1 MRGNSDFVTQIEIVV
16 MEMWNLCRLVVPQ
29 CSGVCVV
36 RGIAQVK
43 SSLGRSKY
51 SVCTEVVS
59 YPDVCIY
66 LNDYAKSNALMIYNS
81 TVSVMLCDIVIIIP
95 NDVT

>member
-1 MRGNSDFVTQIEIVV
+1 M
-16 MEMWNLCRLVVPQ
+16 
-29 CSGVCVV
+29 
-36 RGIAQVK
+36 K

-51 SVCTEVVS
+51 SACTEVVS

-81 TVSVMLCDIVIIIP
+81 TILVMLCDISMIIP

>member
-1 MRGNSDFVTQIEIVV
+1 
-16 MEMWNLCRLVVPQ
+16 
-29 CSGVCVV
+29 
-36 RGIAQVK
+36 VK

-81 TVSVMLCDIVIIIP
+81 AISATLCDIVMIVT
-95 NDVT
+95 NDVGGVMIH